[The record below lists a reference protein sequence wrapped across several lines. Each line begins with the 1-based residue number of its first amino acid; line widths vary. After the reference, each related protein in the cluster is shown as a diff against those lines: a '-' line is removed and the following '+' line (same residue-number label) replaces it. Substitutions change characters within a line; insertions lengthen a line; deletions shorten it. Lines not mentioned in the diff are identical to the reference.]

1 MLDTFKHKGL
11 REKMVEK
18 LAEKGISDQKV
29 LEAMRNV
36 PRHLFIDSALAD
48 QAYEDKALP
57 INQGQTISQPF
68 TVAYQTQMLKLK
80 SGMKVLEV
88 GTGSGYQAAVLASMG
103 MRVVSVEIISSLH
116 RRAKTILEDLQFS
129 VTLKLGDGSVGWSPS
144 QPYQRII
151 VTAACPAI
159 PPQLKQQ
166 MEVKG
171 KMILPVG
178 TLNSQQMY
186 LVNRKSREEFQ
197 QEILHSF
204 KFVPLRGRNGFR
216 ESVE

>member
-11 REKMVEK
+11 REKMVDK

-29 LEAMRNV
+29 LEAMRKV
-36 PRHLFIDSALAD
+36 PRHLFIDSAFQD

-57 INQGQTISQPF
+57 INEGQTISQPF

-80 SGMKVLEV
+80 SGMKLLEV
-88 GTGSGYQAAVLASMG
+88 GTGSGYQAAILACMG
-103 MRVVSVEIISSLH
+103 MRVTSVEIISSLH
-116 RRAKTILEDLQFS
+116 KRAKNTLGDLHYS
-129 VTLKLGDGSVGWSPS
+129 VMLKLGDGSMGWSPS

-151 VTAACPAI
+151 VTAACPI
-159 PPQLKQQ
+159 VPPQLKQQ
-166 MEVKG
+166 LEVGG

-178 TLNSQQMY
+178 TLHSQQMY
-186 LVNRKSREEFQ
+186 LVNRKSRDEFQ

-216 ESVE
+216 KSVE